1 VKGRKVEA
9 VKNRLLGRIRDKDTR
24 REKDEQETGRER

>member
-1 VKGRKVEA
+1 VRARKVQA

-24 REKDEQETGRER
+24 REIDEQETGRER